1 VKVLDFGLVKTLD
14 DSAGQI
20 TADGSLTGTP
30 SYMPPERVRGA
41 AADERSD
48 LYSLWC
54 VAYWML
60 TGRPV
65 FIGEPMAVMIHH
77 ARTPPVPPSKVAGHA
92 FPAGLE
98 EIVLACLDK
107 APEKR
112 PASAVDLWRRLGDI
126 ALPTS
131 WSFERAEL
139 WWREHLPQ
147 FAGSSRADSSGDIKV
162 SL

>member
-1 VKVLDFGLVKTLD
+1 MKVLDFGLVKTLD

-20 TADGSLTGTP
+20 TVDGSLTGTP